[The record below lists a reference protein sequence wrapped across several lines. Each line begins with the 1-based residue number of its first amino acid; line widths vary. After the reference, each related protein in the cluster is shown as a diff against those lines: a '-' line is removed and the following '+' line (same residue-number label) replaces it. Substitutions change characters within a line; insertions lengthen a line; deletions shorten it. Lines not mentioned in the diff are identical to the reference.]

1 MALKL
6 VHFVCYV
13 SMEQYDNHE
22 LLDVILSERG
32 RNGANGKSKSLLRLM
47 CQEVDQEVFQILAN
61 DASAGLQEQVIM
73 AFGNWLQGAESQL
86 TVSANIMGLL
96 LDTLAKVE
104 DESCTGHLLL
114 GFTPHQPSSTNLAT
128 LGCRRDCTTPS
139 SLSTSAVGE
148 FSPPRILL
156 GDLLPTVPACWH

>member
-32 RNGANGKSKSLLRLM
+32 RNGANGKSKSLLVTIFCYVTLDDEPKLASMALDLLRLM

-61 DASAGLQEQVIM
+61 DASAGRVCEYHGFAAGYL
-73 AFGNWLQGAESQL
+73 GQG
-86 TVSANIMGLL
+86 
-96 LDTLAKVE
+96 
-104 DESCTGHLLL
+104 
-114 GFTPHQPSSTNLAT
+114 
-128 LGCRRDCTTPS
+128 
-139 SLSTSAVGE
+139 
-148 FSPPRILL
+148 
-156 GDLLPTVPACWH
+156 